1 MKVGIL
7 RKPKDRLQIY
17 IITKKYSR
25 LKIYEREKK
34 LFDRK
39 IYTETHDYLGSEI
52 TEQEIKISEFDLRN
66 ITTEIKLLHEV
77 LKYLKILTAEQ
88 FEKKFKK
95 DRWKKR
101 LKKRS

>member
-1 MKVGIL
+1 L
-7 RKPKDRLQIY
+7 SLLSKDRLQIY